1 MNTQVNDPKGA
12 AGALKAPMHLIPP
25 YALEQT
31 AWVHKLGSE
40 KYGPYNWRKTGVCA
54 TTYVSAIIRHLDAW
68 RDGQNMDP
76 ESGISHI
83 AHIVSSCNILLDAG
97 HCGTLQDDRNK
108 KPVPNTFASVSANAA
123 ADAVKRASVA
133 LDQRDL
139 PIPSEWTLPPVPE
152 GYDRWVYRGTF
163 KFKEIIAKNRFI
175 VYSFMGD
182 CWTKA
187 CHFSTSNHHLEA
199 VKGASVA
206 MDQRDLPIPSGW
218 NLPPVP
224 KGYDRWVYR
233 GTFRGRTID
242 AEDRHVLYNFEE
254 KWHKTMYFSGGCHHI
269 EAIKDESVAPGGLLP
284 FPPVP
289 KGYDHWV
296 YRGKGWS
303 PGHRVSCF
311 AAVTIPESWEVYED
325 CHASGYQHAYYIEAV
340 KDESVAPDG
349 LLPFPPVPK
358 GYDRWVYR
366 GRGWSSDKPTK
377 YAYRWPHDK
386 QWNCAKGT
394 APVGYEDTHY
404 IEAVK

>member
-31 AWVHKLGSE
+31 AWVHKFGAE

-68 RDGQNMDP
+68 RDGQDMDP

-83 AHIVSSCNILLDAG
+83 AHIASSCNILLDAG

-108 KPVPNTFASVSANAA
+108 KPVAKAE
-123 ADAVKRASVA
+123 ADKDESVA

-139 PIPSEWTLPPVPE
+139 PIPPKWTLPPVPE

-199 VKGASVA
+199 VKDESVA
-206 MDQRDLPIPSGW
+206 IDQRDLPIPSRW

-233 GTFRGRTID
+233 GTFKGHTIV
-242 AEDRHVLYNFEE
+242 AKDRHILYDFEWE
-254 KWHKTMYFSGGCHHI
+254 EGDWNKTIYFSGNFHHI
-269 EAIKDESVAPGGLLP
+269 EAIKDESVAPDGLP
-284 FPPVP
+284 PYPPVP
-289 KGYDHWV
+289 VGYARWV
-296 YRGKGWS
+296 YRGKGWKTD
-303 PGHRVSCF
+303 RKVCF
-311 AAVTIPESWEVYED
+311 AATTSP
-325 CHASGYQHAYYIEAV
+325 YIEWGV
-340 KDESVAPDG
+340 YKN
-349 LLPFPPVPK
+349 
-358 GYDRWVYR
+358 GYI
-366 GRGWSSDKPTK
+366 
-377 YAYRWPHDK
+377 
-386 QWNCAKGT
+386 
-394 APVGYEDTHY
+394 VGYESTHY